1 VGDEEPITEQ
11 AITRHHNDSL
21 GGKAQID
28 PFGRPD
34 TSWES
39 ESESWLNTTQVERH
53 KSRGCGR
60 VTYHQKTRD
69 PQLACIGLF
78 K

>member
-34 TSWES
+34 TSWERK
-39 ESESWLNTTQVERH
+39 SESWLNTTQVDRFVLWRFH
-53 KSRGCGR
+53 GDRNPG
-60 VTYHQKTRD
+60 T
-69 PQLACIGLF
+69 GLGS
-78 K
+78 